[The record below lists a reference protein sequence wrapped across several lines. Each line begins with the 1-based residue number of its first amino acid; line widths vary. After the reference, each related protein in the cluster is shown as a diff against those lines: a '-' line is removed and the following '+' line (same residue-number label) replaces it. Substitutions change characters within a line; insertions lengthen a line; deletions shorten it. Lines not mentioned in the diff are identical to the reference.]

1 MIGSFDFDL
10 RSLEIF
16 VYTVEGGNMTTAA
29 EQLGSTQSAVSQT
42 LTSLEKSL
50 EVKLLDRSVR
60 PLQVTTAGR
69 FLYDSAKN
77 ILQQAHKTNSDM
89 RQTNFSHLNHV
100 NIAMVD
106 SLVTAVGPSL
116 IDAVK
121 KHTVDWSITTGLS
134 HRHANALMSRKVDII
149 LSDDALDDRAEL
161 MRYRILREP
170 FILVA
175 PKNFNL
181 DPQELSVWMNELGFI
196 RYSNDSLIG
205 ITIERYLRRMLIEPD
220 EYLRLDNTFAILSMV
235 SAGLGWTVTT
245 PLCLFKNGI
254 LNNEFSCY
262 PLPGDPLFRNLILAA
277 RHNELWELPKIIAAD
292 SQAILQEEF
301 LSYVRQH
308 LNWLESEIEIG

>member
-16 VYTVEGGNMTTAA
+16 VHTVDGGNMTIAA

-60 PLQVTTAGR
+60 PLEVTTAGR
-69 FLYDSAKN
+69 FLYDSAKK
-77 ILQQAHKTNSDM
+77 ILLQAHKTNSDM

-106 SLVTAVGPSL
+106 SLVTAVGSSL
-116 IDAVK
+116 INAVK
-121 KHTVDWSITTGLS
+121 KHTVGWSITTGLS
-134 HRHANALMSRKVDII
+134 HRHANALMSRKVDMI
-149 LSDDALDDRAEL
+149 LSDDALEDRSEL

-170 FILVA
+170 FVLVV
-175 PKNFNL
+175 PKNYKV
-181 DPQELSVWMNELGFI
+181 DPKKLPTSNGELGFI

-205 ITIERYLRRMLIEPD
+205 ITIEHYLKRMLIDQP

-235 SAGLGWTVTT
+235 SAGLGWTITT
-245 PLCLFKNGI
+245 PLCLFQNGI
-254 LNNEFSCY
+254 LNNEFSCH
-262 PLPGDPLFRNLILAA
+262 PLPGDPLFRNLILGA

-292 SQAILQEEF
+292 SQAILQKEF
-301 LSYVRQH
+301 LTYIRQH
-308 LNWLESEIEIG
+308 LSWLEQEIEIG

>member
-16 VYTVEGGNMTTAA
+16 VHTVDGGSMTTAA

-60 PLQVTTAGR
+60 PLEVTTAGR

-77 ILQQAHKTNSDM
+77 ILRQAHKTNSDM

-116 IDAVK
+116 IDAFK

-134 HRHANALMSRKVDII
+134 HRHANALMSRKVDMI
-149 LSDDALDDRAEL
+149 LSDDALEDRTEL

-170 FILVA
+170 FILVV
-175 PKNFNL
+175 PKTFDIEPEQL
-181 DPQELSVWMNELGFI
+181 PIWMNDLGFI
-196 RYSNDSLIG
+196 RYSNNSLIG
-205 ITIERYLRRMLIEPD
+205 ITIERYLKRMVIEPT
-220 EYLRLDNTFAILSMV
+220 EYLSLDNTFAILSMV
-235 SAGLGWTVTT
+235 SAGLGWTITT
-245 PLCLFKNGI
+245 PLCLFKSGI

-262 PLPGDPLFRNLILAA
+262 PLPGDPLFRNLILGV
-277 RHNELWELPKIIAAD
+277 RHNELWELPKIVAAD
-292 SQAILQEEF
+292 SQAILRKEF
-301 LSYVRQH
+301 LAYIQLH
-308 LNWLESEIEIG
+308 LSWLENEIEIG